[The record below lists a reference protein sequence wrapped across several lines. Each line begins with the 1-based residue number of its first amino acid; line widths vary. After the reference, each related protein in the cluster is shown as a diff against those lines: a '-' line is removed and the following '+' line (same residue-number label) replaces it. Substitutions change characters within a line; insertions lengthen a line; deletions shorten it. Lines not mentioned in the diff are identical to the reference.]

1 MNDRWS
7 LTLIFIAHILPS
19 TIILLL
25 IINDNLFWSH
35 QVFTFELVLG
45 KGKLSQL
52 PRQLKRRQDWVLII
66 DSFIALFFFLSV
78 RIGSWKVAFIAYFSF
93 ALVQTGLF
101 SFSMYSFLN
110 IAKIAKASFHKSLS
124 ILSCPTVSIT
134 LNINHEWRFW
144 RLWWTGDKTQVPGG
158 YTAKCV
164 KKLLGQVKI

>member
-78 RIGSWKVAFIAYFSF
+78 RIGSWKASFIASF
-93 ALVQTGLF
+93 FFCFRLDWSF
-101 SFSMYSFLN
+101 FFFHIYSFSNS
-110 IAKIAKASFHKSLS
+110 ARIAKASLHKLLS
-124 ILSCPTVSIT
+124 ILSCPTVPIT
-134 LNINHEWRFW
+134 LNINHQWRFW
-144 RLWWTGDKTQVPGG
+144 RWVSAGNSEVTGD
-158 YTAKCV
+158 
-164 KKLLGQVKI
+164 